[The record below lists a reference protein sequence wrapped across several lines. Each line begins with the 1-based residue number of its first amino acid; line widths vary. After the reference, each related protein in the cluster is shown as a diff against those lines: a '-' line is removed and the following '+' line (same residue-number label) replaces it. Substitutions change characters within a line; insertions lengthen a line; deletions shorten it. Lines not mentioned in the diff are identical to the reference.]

1 MTPVLHARFTKIMCL
16 AIPSKVVKIKGDW
29 AWVQSVSPHNPK
41 NIHKHRVNLNLVKN
55 IKIGDYLIVHE
66 NLALNKVAKTDAKR
80 ILRIV
85 EKSKGIC

>member
-1 MTPVLHARFTKIMCL
+1 MCL
-16 AIPSKVVKIKGDW
+16 AVPSKVTKIKGDW
-29 AWVQSVSPHNPK
+29 AWVQSQNPLNPK
-41 NIHKHRVNLNLVKN
+41 DVHKRRVNLNLVKN

-80 ILRIV
+80 ILKIV